1 VAGVVCPLALVC
13 LAIGVVIQIALQHSL
28 IGRLDAQLTAAGGRS
43 SNVGTPPE
51 GGVGRGQ
58 SPPREARGAQFLLA
72 PGPHQVGRS
81 APTGYRRPDNAAA
94 DREGPLRD
102 GREVRTPQGRLS
114 RADRVG
120 ANTVGHIAT
129 ILTGAVRDITRE
141 VGGFVTDVF
150 EVREAAAKAR
160 ADEKAISPTEAV
172 IEDKQ
177 A

>member
-1 VAGVVCPLALVC
+1 VAGVVCLLALVC
-13 LAIGVVIQIALQHSL
+13 LAIGVVTQIALQHSL

-51 GGVGRGQ
+51 GGVGRGNHRRGKLAAH
-58 SPPREARGAQFLLA
+58 SFCWRRAHIRWVVPHLRAIVDRTMLPPTERDRCVM
-72 PGPHQVGRS
+72 VGK
-81 APTGYRRPDNAAA
+81 YERRKDAFQ
-94 DREGPLRD
+94 ELT
-102 GREVRTPQGRLS
+102 ES
-114 RADRVG
+114 G

>member
-1 VAGVVCPLALVC
+1 MLPPTERDRCVMVGKYE
-13 LAIGVVIQIALQHSL
+13 
-28 IGRLDAQLTAAGGRS
+28 RRKDAFQELTES
-43 SNVGTPPE
+43 
-51 GGVGRGQ
+51 
-58 SPPREARGAQFLLA
+58 
-72 PGPHQVGRS
+72 
-81 APTGYRRPDNAAA
+81 
-94 DREGPLRD
+94 
-102 GREVRTPQGRLS
+102 
-114 RADRVG
+114 G